1 MKIYRN
7 ALVLDDHQLFASAL
21 AGLIRE
27 TGKFEGVFCTDKLA
41 EVQQF
46 LVSNNIS
53 HFFTDYIMPDVNTL
67 SEIAKIKSEYPDIF
81 ITVIS
86 SIKNANLVF
95 QMHKA
100 GADSF
105 LSKNSDKYELEECLS
120 IMDTGK
126 YFVSRDMRGP
136 MMNFLASGKEKLLTQ
151 RENEIL
157 QHIAHGATI
166 EETAKKL
173 FLSKHT
179 VVAHRRNIMAK
190 LEVNSVTVLLKKA
203 MDLGL
208 I

>member
-1 MKIYRN
+1 M
-7 ALVLDDHQLFASAL
+7 LDDHQLFASAL

>member
-1 MKIYRN
+1 MKVYRN

-21 AGLIRE
+21 AVLIKE
-27 TGKFEGVFCTDKLA
+27 TDKFEGVFCTDKLG
-41 EVQQF
+41 EVHQ
-46 LVSNNIS
+46 LLASNHIS

-67 SEIAKIKSEYPDIF
+67 SEIARIKAQYPDIF

-105 LSKNSDKYELEECLS
+105 LSKNSDKNELEECLT

-126 YFVSRDMRGP
+126 YFISRDMRGA
-136 MMNFLASGKEKLLTQ
+136 MMNMMAESKAGLLTQ

-157 QHIAHGATI
+157 QHIARGSTI

-179 VVAHRRNIMAK
+179 IVAHRRNIMAK
-190 LEVNSVTVLLKKA
+190 LDVNCVAALLKKS
-203 MDLGL
+203 MDMGL

>member
-21 AGLIRE
+21 AGLIKE

-157 QHIAHGATI
+157 QHIAHGSTI

>member
-1 MKIYRN
+1 
-7 ALVLDDHQLFASAL
+7 
-21 AGLIRE
+21 
-27 TGKFEGVFCTDKLA
+27 
-41 EVQQF
+41 
-46 LVSNNIS
+46 
-53 HFFTDYIMPDVNTL
+53 
-67 SEIAKIKSEYPDIF
+67 
-81 ITVIS
+81 
-86 SIKNANLVF
+86 
-95 QMHKA
+95 
-100 GADSF
+100 
-105 LSKNSDKYELEECLS
+105 
-120 IMDTGK
+120 
-126 YFVSRDMRGP
+126 
-136 MMNFLASGKEKLLTQ
+136 MNFLASGKEKLLTQ

>member
-1 MKIYRN
+1 
-7 ALVLDDHQLFASAL
+7 VLDDHQLFASAL

>member
-1 MKIYRN
+1 
-7 ALVLDDHQLFASAL
+7 
-21 AGLIRE
+21 
-27 TGKFEGVFCTDKLA
+27 
-41 EVQQF
+41 
-46 LVSNNIS
+46 
-53 HFFTDYIMPDVNTL
+53 MPDVNTL